1 MRAFLDPTNGATH
14 ADVVADYVYLNR
26 LGDARAAG
34 ERALSQR
41 LDTPKLRGK
50 LYVMAFLQNDVSGMK
65 LQTSWGSEKPGVE
78 DWFMA
83 LEADTSA
90 YSGKLR
96 EARELSRRAVATASG
111 SAEKE
116 TAAVYESYSAVRE
129 SLMGNPVQAR
139 QHVAAA
145 LRLSGGRDVMA
156 GAALALAFAGDVA
169 ESEARAKELVEWFP
183 EDTLVR
189 YNYLPT
195 IRARLALN
203 RNQASKAIEA
213 VEVAAPY
220 ELGAVGDRAFTLSL
234 YPAYVRG
241 QAHLVAGH
249 GNEAAAEFQKILDH
263 PGVVQNELIGALAH
277 LGVARACVLQGNAPK
292 ALAAYQNFFTL
303 WKNADPDIPILKQ
316 AKAEYAKLQ

>member
-1 MRAFLDPTNGATH
+1 
-14 ADVVADYVYLNR
+14 
-26 LGDARAAG
+26 
-34 ERALSQR
+34 
-41 LDTPKLRGK
+41 
-50 LYVMAFLQNDVSGMK
+50 MAFLQNDVSGMK

-111 SAEKE
+111 SEEKE
-116 TAAVYESYSAVRE
+116 TAAIYESYSAVRE

-145 LRLSGGRDVMA
+145 LRLSRGRDVMA
-156 GAALALAFAGDVA
+156 GAALAVAFAGDVA
-169 ESEARAKELVEWFP
+169 ESEARAKELVERFP

-220 ELGAVGDRAFTLSL
+220 EFGAVGDRAFTLSL

-241 QAHLVAGH
+241 QAHLVAGR

-263 PGVVQNELIGALAH
+263 PGVVQNEVIGALAH
-277 LGVARACVLQGNAPK
+277 LGLARAYAMQKDRARARASYHDFLI
-292 ALAAYQNFFTL
+292 L
-303 WKNADPDIPILKQ
+303 WKDADPDIPILKQ
-316 AKAEYAKLQ
+316 AQQEYARLQ